1 MSLFVKLERK
11 DTIKWA
17 ISLICCLIVFLIP
30 LNGFWSAPVRMYCVV
45 TLFFLFAMAFELLDT
60 LLVGI
65 LLPSCYLLFKL
76 APLST
81 VMSCWMQPTLYM
93 CIGGFLLGA
102 VLNECGVLKRLS
114 YMLMSKVGS
123 SYFSLLFCIY
133 IVGVIL
139 TALTMGGAY
148 YVTAAMCLGLIIAL
162 DIQNTRMAACI
173 AMACMLGSVTAKCFT
188 YCVTYY
194 AIIAGMAPQIFTDG
208 VNISMVQSIVANWPM
223 FFVRLFSLW
232 VFSKW
237 YKADRPL
244 ESKEYFAEQLAA
256 LGPWRREEKMN
267 LIILSGILLY
277 MATTTL
283 TGFDISYS
291 LMIGAFL
298 FFFPGINSSPK
309 ETLRHISFD
318 MIFFIGAC
326 MSIGTVAAY
335 LGFGQL
341 ISDYCLPLFAK
352 TNNNT
357 FAIFGVLFA
366 IIFVLNFLMTPMAI
380 WALVTTPLVNIGISL
395 GMDPTA
401 FIYALMHSAE
411 AIILPYEYVP
421 YLCVY
426 AYGMLSM
433 KDFAKMSA
441 VRCVLYFAGFML
453 VLLPYWMLIGLL

>member
-1 MSLFVKLERK
+1 
-11 DTIKWA
+11 
-17 ISLICCLIVFLIP
+17 
-30 LNGFWSAPVRMYCVV
+30 
-45 TLFFLFAMAFELLDT
+45 
-60 LLVGI
+60 
-65 LLPSCYLLFKL
+65 
-76 APLST
+76 
-81 VMSCWMQPTLYM
+81 
-93 CIGGFLLGA
+93 
-102 VLNECGVLKRLS
+102 
-114 YMLMSKVGS
+114 MLMSKVGS

-223 FFVRLFSLW
+223 FFVCLFSLW

-380 WALVTTPLVNIGISL
+380 DLGFSNYAVSQYRHIFRYGSYSFHLCIDALRRGDNFTLRIRPLSL
-395 GMDPTA
+395 RLRLRDAQYERFRQNERRPLRA
-401 FIYALMHSAE
+401 VFRRIYVSPFALLDADR
-411 AIILPYEYVP
+411 LTV
-421 YLCVY
+421 
-426 AYGMLSM
+426 
-433 KDFAKMSA
+433 K
-441 VRCVLYFAGFML
+441 
-453 VLLPYWMLIGLL
+453 